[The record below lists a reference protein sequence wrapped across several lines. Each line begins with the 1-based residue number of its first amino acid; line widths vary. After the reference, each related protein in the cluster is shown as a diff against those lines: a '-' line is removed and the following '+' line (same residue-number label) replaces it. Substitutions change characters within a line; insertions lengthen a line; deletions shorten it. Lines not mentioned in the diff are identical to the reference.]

1 MTTSVDELTT
11 TKTAETLL
19 GELLVVLRAEGLP
32 TTAWQPGSVP
42 RTLLKADATV
52 LADLYA
58 TVRSVARGAFL
69 GDAENEWLTLLA
81 ASRFDLTRTPADYTQ
96 GVVLV
101 AVASGAGPYTVNAA
115 GLVVT
120 DGARRWR
127 STNAAPVTV
136 SSAASV
142 AFTVKAESPGEDY
155 NAANGAITSVVT
167 PALAGLSVS
176 NPVYASG
183 TWITRAGA
191 DAETDAALRARCRDR
206 WGTLGRGAGDA
217 AYRYWARTGH
227 AYAAQ
232 VTRAEVHPGVGDG
245 TLTIYVA
252 GPSGV
257 IADAGIIAAVQ
268 AWVNTNKARTD
279 DVTVT
284 AASARAVSVTGTV
297 RVRAANDSAAN
308 RALATDAL
316 AAYFAGLG
324 IGDDVDL
331 GALYHAIY
339 SATGVVDVD
348 LDAPAA
354 DVSVNNDE
362 VAVPT
367 VALTWVTV

>member
-1 MTTSVDELTT
+1 VVDLH
-11 TKTAETLL
+11 
-19 GELLVVLRAEGLP
+19 
-32 TTAWQPGSVP
+32 
-42 RTLLKADATV
+42 
-52 LADLYA
+52 
-58 TVRSVARGAFL
+58 L
-69 GDAENEWLTLLA
+69 GDGLTGL
-81 ASRFDLTRTPADYTQ
+81 D
-96 GVVLV
+96 VL
-101 AVASGAGPYTVNAA
+101 
-115 GLVVT
+115 
-120 DGARRWR
+120 
-127 STNAAPVTV
+127 
-136 SSAASV
+136 
-142 AFTVKAESPGEDY
+142 
-155 NAANGAITSVVT
+155 
-167 PALAGLSVS
+167 
-176 NPVYASG
+176 
-183 TWITRAGA
+183 
-191 DAETDAALRARCRDR
+191 
-206 WGTLGRGAGDA
+206 A